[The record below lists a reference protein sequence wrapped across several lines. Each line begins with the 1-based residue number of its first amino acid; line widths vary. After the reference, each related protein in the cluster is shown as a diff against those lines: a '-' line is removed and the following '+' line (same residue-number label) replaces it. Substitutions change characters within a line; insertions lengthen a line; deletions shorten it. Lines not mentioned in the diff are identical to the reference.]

1 MTGRGGASTAAEAL
15 WHSLRSAPLSSL
27 QSIAARRH
35 RGSGA
40 GGGVA
45 SLEEAA
51 RWRFGASLGSA
62 LPGWRAE
69 VPVAE
74 KRVD

>member
-51 RWRFGASLGSA
+51 RRRFVASLGSA
-62 LPGWRAE
+62 LSGGRAE

-74 KRVD
+74 KHMD

>member
-1 MTGRGGASTAAEAL
+1 MTGRGGASTAAGAL

-27 QSIAARRH
+27 QGIAARRH

-51 RWRFGASLGSA
+51 RRRFGASLGSA
-62 LPGWRAE
+62 LLGRRAE

-74 KRVD
+74 THMD

>member
-1 MTGRGGASTAAEAL
+1 MTGRGGASTAAEAP
-15 WHSLRSAPLSSL
+15 WRSLRSAPLSCL
-27 QSIAARRH
+27 QGIAARRH
-35 RGSGA
+35 RRSGA

-45 SLEEAA
+45 SLGEAA
-51 RWRFGASLGSA
+51 RRRCGASLGSA

-74 KRVD
+74 KHRE